1 MPLIRS
7 AKKKMRKDIKRTAHN
22 REIETALKGLI
33 KQTRQKP
40 SSELLT
46 KTFSALDKA
55 VKINLIHA
63 NKASRLKSRISKLAS
78 PSKKG

>member
-63 NKASRLKSRISKLAS
+63 NKASRLKSRISKLIS
-78 PSKKG
+78 PSKTS

>member
-40 SSELLT
+40 SNELLT

-63 NKASRLKSRISKLAS
+63 NKASRLKSRISKLIS
-78 PSKKG
+78 PSKTA

>member
-63 NKASRLKSRISKLAS
+63 NKASRLKSRISKLVS
-78 PSKKG
+78 PSKTS